1 MERAS
6 RQLLLFSLAG
16 FVAVVALG
24 TVRASPAH
32 VAFDT
37 SPEIVRS
44 LQSFHA
50 HFDSL
55 VWLGAAALG
64 GALRLL
70 APAYRGPRWAPRLLV
85 PAYAAGSI
93 VFSGSYAVKA
103 VGLRFG
109 MALLARP
116 VAPALASIGGL
127 LLLGAAGCV
136 TAIGWAVLRAAPLPD
151 TQTPCAST
159 SAGSSG
165 SGGPP
170 SGRALRDA
178 ASASRPETD
187 GSTSGSA

>member
-6 RQLLLFSLAG
+6 RQLLLFSLGG

-32 VAFDT
+32 AAFDT

-70 APAYRGPRWAPRLLV
+70 APAYRGPAWAPRLL
-85 PAYAAGSI
+85 PAAYAAGSI

-103 VGLRFG
+103 LGLRFG
-109 MALLARP
+109 LDVLARP
-116 VAPALASIGGL
+116 VAPALASVGGL
-127 LLLGAAGCV
+127 LLLGAAGCAA
-136 TAIGWAVLRAAPLPD
+136 TIGWTLQRPSPGAPRAAEEP
-151 TQTPCAST
+151 A
-159 SAGSSG
+159 
-165 SGGPP
+165 P
-170 SGRALRDA
+170 SR
-178 ASASRPETD
+178 
-187 GSTSGSA
+187 